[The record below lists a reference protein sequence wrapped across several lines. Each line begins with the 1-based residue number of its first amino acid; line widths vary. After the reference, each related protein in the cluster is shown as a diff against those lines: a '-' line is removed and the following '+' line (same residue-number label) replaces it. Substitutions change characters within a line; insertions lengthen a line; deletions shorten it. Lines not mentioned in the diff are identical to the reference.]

1 MKFVNK
7 LSVISLLVLMF
18 SFMNIAQAAN
28 ACTGTAVNACSK
40 ITDQSK
46 CANSYLTNNDG
57 SGTQCT
63 WGNYCYNGGAA
74 CGTAISKCPKGYD
87 YYNGKCG
94 PSLGGGDGNG

>member
-28 ACTGTAVNACSK
+28 PCIGTAVNACSK

-63 WGNYCYNGGAA
+63 WGNYCYKSGAA
-74 CGTAISKCPKGYD
+74 CVSKCPKEYD
-87 YYNGKCG
+87 YYNGKCVPADRG
-94 PSLGGGDGNG
+94 VDVSS